1 MSGEYG
7 YIVRLLRKV
16 EFALTGL
23 GRQREAGRMGQITQR
38 IAGADDVR
46 GALRILARVEGYE
59 EFALRL
65 LYYADTMGPL
75 LEEAPDDRLTH
86 YHVEQLVAALLPGEG
101 KEGTGAKQGPLPD
114 DVREKADRFVAET
127 RTLRADQA
135 PAAEEL
141 RSRLDGLA
149 RCAESLGAAAR
160 RHGIAGIERFAVS
173 AGMFVRFA
181 ADRDLLTDIRVV
193 NILDHA
199 GLALESTLA
208 SGGGSDDS
216 LAQTTRLLSDPATL
230 LE

>member
-38 IAGADDVR
+38 IAGTDDVR

-59 EFALRL
+59 DLALRL

-75 LEEAPDDRLTH
+75 LEEAPDERLIQH
-86 YHVEQLVAALLPGEG
+86 HVEQLVAALLPGEG
-101 KEGTGAKQGPLPD
+101 KEWPGPKQTPPPAE
-114 DVREKADRFVAET
+114 VKEKAEQFTTET
-127 RTLRADQA
+127 RALRGDQE
-135 PAAEEL
+135 PTSEEL
-141 RSRLDGLA
+141 RDRFDALA
-149 RCAESLGAAAR
+149 RCASLLGTAAR
-160 RHGIAGIERFAVS
+160 RHGHLGIERFAAS
-173 AGMFVRFA
+173 AGMFLRYVV
-181 ADRDLLTDIRVV
+181 DRDLLSDVRVA

-199 GLALESTLA
+199 GLALELTLA
-208 SGGGSDDS
+208 TGGGSDDS

>member
-16 EFALTGL
+16 EFTLTGL

-38 IAGADDVR
+38 IAGTDDVR
-46 GALRILARVEGYE
+46 GALRVLARVEGYGD
-59 EFALRL
+59 FAIRL

-75 LEEAPDDRLTH
+75 LEEAPDERLIQH
-86 YHVEQLVAALLPGEG
+86 HVEQLVAALLPGEG
-101 KEGTGAKQGPLPD
+101 KEGPGVEQGPPPAE
-114 DVREKADRFVAET
+114 VKETAEQFVAET
-127 RTLRADQA
+127 RALRGDRE
-135 PAAEEL
+135 PGTEDL
-141 RSRLDGLA
+141 RERFEALA
-149 RCAESLGAAAR
+149 RCASSLGTAAR
-160 RHGIAGIERFAVS
+160 RHGNIGIERFAAS
-173 AGMFVRFA
+173 AGMFLRFA
-181 ADRDLLTDIRVV
+181 LGRDLLSDIRVA

-208 SGGGSDDS
+208 SGGGGDDS